1 MNSQKSATKKR
12 ALQKMELLGSTS
24 IPKALLAMGIPTMI
38 GMLVNAFYNLVD
50 AYFVGGLGE
59 SQMGAISVV
68 YPLGQVVV
76 GLGLLFGN
84 GAASYISRLLGRGDK
99 ENADKVASTALYSS
113 VSVGAVIIII
123 SMVFLHPIL
132 KLLGATD
139 SILPYAAT
147 YAGIYI
153 VSCIFN
159 VFNVTMNNIVTS
171 EGAAKT
177 TMCAL
182 LTGAVLNIALD
193 PLFIYVFDLGVAGA
207 AIATAISQVVSTCV
221 YLTYIFRKK
230 SVFHFRVKDCT
241 YTKETM
247 SEIFKIGIPT
257 LVFQILTSVSI
268 SLINNAAGDYGDSAI
283 AGMGVVT
290 RLISMGSL
298 SVFGFIKGFQPIAG
312 YSYGAKKFDRL
323 REAIKTSILW
333 STVFCV
339 IFGVILALFPT
350 AIVSQFTK
358 GDAEMIRI
366 GAASLR
372 ANGISIML
380 FGFYT
385 VYSSLFL
392 AFGKGR
398 EGFILGAC
406 RQGICFIPVILLLPI
421 VWGLN
426 GIMYAQ
432 PIADVLSAVITVFMA
447 IPLHK
452 KLNEMQKQTAAI
464 STNNN

>member
-1 MNSQKSATKKR
+1 MNSQSK
-12 ALQKMELLGSTS
+12 KMELLGSTS

-147 YAGIYI
+147 YARLYI

-193 PLFIYVFDLGVAGA
+193 PLFIYAFDLGVAGA
-207 AIATAISQVVSTCV
+207 AIATAISQVISTCV
-221 YLTYIFRKK
+221 YLAYIFRKK
-230 SVFHFRVKDCT
+230 SIFHFRVKDCA

-392 AFGKGR
+392 ALGKGR

-452 KLNEMQKQTAAI
+452 KLNEMQKQTSAI
-464 STNNN
+464 STKDND

>member
-1 MNSQKSATKKR
+1 MNSQSK
-12 ALQKMELLGSTS
+12 KMELLGSTS

-59 SQMGAISVV
+59 SQMGAIAVV

-113 VSVGAVIIII
+113 VSVGAVIILI

-207 AIATAISQVVSTCV
+207 AIATAISQIVSTCV

-241 YTKETM
+241 YAKETM

-333 STVFCV
+333 STAFCV
-339 IFGVILALFPT
+339 IFGVILVLFPT
-350 AIVSQFTK
+350 SIVSQFTK

-392 AFGKGR
+392 ALGKGR

-452 KLNEMQKQTAAI
+452 KLNDMQKQTTAI
-464 STNNN
+464 STKDND

>member
-1 MNSQKSATKKR
+1 MNSQSK
-12 ALQKMELLGSTS
+12 KMELLGSTS

-268 SLINNAAGDYGDSAI
+268 SLINNAAGGYGDSAI

-333 STVFCV
+333 STAFCV

-350 AIVSQFTK
+350 AIVSRFTK
-358 GDAEMIRI
+358 GDAGMIRI

-392 AFGKGR
+392 ALGKGR

-452 KLNEMQKQTAAI
+452 KLNEMQKQTSAI
-464 STNNN
+464 STKVND

>member
-1 MNSQKSATKKR
+1 MNSQSKK
-12 ALQKMELLGSTS
+12 LELLGSTS

-139 SILPYAAT
+139 SILPFAAT

-193 PLFIYVFDLGVAGA
+193 PLFIYVFDLRLAGA

-221 YLTYIFRKK
+221 YLTYILRKK
-230 SVFHFRVKDCT
+230 SVFHFRIKDCT

-323 REAIKTSILW
+323 CDAIKTSILW
-333 STVFCV
+333 STAFCM

-350 AIVSQFTK
+350 AIVSRFTK

-392 AFGKGR
+392 ALGKGR

-406 RQGICFIPVILLLPI
+406 RQGICFIPVILLLPML
-421 VWGLN
+421 WGLN
-426 GIMYAQ
+426 GILYAG
-432 PIADVLSAVITVFMA
+432 PIADVLSAIITVFMA
-447 IPLHK
+447 LPLHK
-452 KLNEMQKQTAAI
+452 KINEMQKQTAAV
-464 STNNN
+464 STNTNN

>member
-1 MNSQKSATKKR
+1 MNNQSK
-12 ALQKMELLGSTS
+12 KMELLGSAS
-24 IPKALLAMGIPTMI
+24 IPKALLSMGIPTMI

-99 ENADKVASTALYSS
+99 ENANKVASTALYSS

-139 SILPYAAT
+139 SILPFAAT
-147 YAGIYI
+147 YASIYI

-159 VFNVTMNNIVTS
+159 VFNVTMNNLVTS

-207 AIATAISQVVSTCV
+207 AIATAISQVVSTFV

-241 YTKETM
+241 YTKENM

-312 YSYGAKKFDRL
+312 YSYGAKKFNRL

-339 IFGVILALFPT
+339 IFGVILALFPA
-350 AIVSQFTK
+350 AIVSRFTK

-392 AFGKGR
+392 ALGKGR

-464 STNNN
+464 STNDNN

>member
-1 MNSQKSATKKR
+1 MNSQSK
-12 ALQKMELLGSTS
+12 KMELLGSTS

-113 VSVGAVIIII
+113 VSVGAVIIIT

-147 YAGIYI
+147 YASIYI

-333 STVFCV
+333 STAFCV

-392 AFGKGR
+392 ALGKGR

-452 KLNEMQKQTAAI
+452 KLNEMQRKTAEI
-464 STNNN
+464 SPNN

>member
-1 MNSQKSATKKR
+1 MNSQSK
-12 ALQKMELLGSTS
+12 KMELLGSTS

-139 SILPYAAT
+139 SILPFAAAYASL
-147 YAGIYI
+147 YI

-221 YLTYIFRKK
+221 YLTYILRKK

-392 AFGKGR
+392 ALGKGR

-432 PIADVLSAVITVFMA
+432 PIADVLSAIITVFMA

-452 KLNEMQKQTAAI
+452 KLNLNYSRRYKLA
-464 STNNN
+464 

>member
-1 MNSQKSATKKR
+1 MNSQSK
-12 ALQKMELLGSTS
+12 KMELLGSTS

-333 STVFCV
+333 STAFCV

-392 AFGKGR
+392 ALGKGR

-406 RQGICFIPVILLLPI
+406 RQGICFIPVILLLPM

-452 KLNEMQKQTAAI
+452 KLNEMQKQTSAI
-464 STNNN
+464 SKKDND

>member
-1 MNSQKSATKKR
+1 MNSQSK
-12 ALQKMELLGSTS
+12 KMELLGSAS
-24 IPKALLAMGIPTMI
+24 IPKALLSMGIPTMI

-139 SILPYAAT
+139 SILPFAAT
-147 YAGIYI
+147 YASIYI

-221 YLTYIFRKK
+221 YLTYILRKK

-290 RLISMGSL
+290 RLISTGSL

-339 IFGVILALFPT
+339 VFGVILALFPT
-350 AIVSQFTK
+350 AIVSRFTK
-358 GDAEMIRI
+358 DDTEMIRI

-392 AFGKGR
+392 ALGKGR

-432 PIADVLSAVITVFMA
+432 PIADALSAVITVFMA

-464 STNNN
+464 NTNNN

>member
-1 MNSQKSATKKR
+1 MNSQSK
-12 ALQKMELLGSTS
+12 KMELLGSTS

-139 SILPYAAT
+139 SILPFAAT

-392 AFGKGR
+392 ALGKGR

-452 KLNEMQKQTAAI
+452 KMNDM
-464 STNNN
+464 

>member
-1 MNSQKSATKKR
+1 MNSQSK
-12 ALQKMELLGSTS
+12 KMELLGSTS

-113 VSVGAVIIII
+113 VSVGAVIILI

-139 SILPYAAT
+139 SILPFAAT

-333 STVFCV
+333 STAFCV
-339 IFGVILALFPT
+339 IFGVILVLFPT
-350 AIVSQFTK
+350 SIVSQFTK

-392 AFGKGR
+392 ALGKGR

-452 KLNEMQKQTAAI
+452 KLNDMQKQTTAI
-464 STNNN
+464 STKDND

>member
-1 MNSQKSATKKR
+1 MNSQSK
-12 ALQKMELLGSTS
+12 KMELLGSAS

-113 VSVGAVIIII
+113 VSVGAVIIVI
-123 SMVFLHPIL
+123 SMIFLNPIL

-147 YAGIYI
+147 YASIYI

-182 LTGAVLNIALD
+182 LMGAVLNIALD

-207 AIATAISQVVSTCV
+207 AIATAISQVISTCV
-221 YLTYIFRKK
+221 YLTYILRKK
-230 SVFHFRVKDCT
+230 SVFHFRIKDCT
-241 YTKETM
+241 YTKEIM
-247 SEIFKIGIPT
+247 YEIFKIGIPT
-257 LVFQILTSVSI
+257 LVFQILTSLSI

-323 REAIKTSILW
+323 REVIKTSILW

-339 IFGVILALFPT
+339 IFGLVLALFPS

-372 ANGISIML
+372 ANGITIML

-392 AFGKGR
+392 ALGKGK

-406 RQGICFIPVILLLPI
+406 R
-421 VWGLN
+421 
-426 GIMYAQ
+426 
-432 PIADVLSAVITVFMA
+432 
-447 IPLHK
+447 
-452 KLNEMQKQTAAI
+452 
-464 STNNN
+464 